1 MEDGNRIASKQVVVL
16 FGIRRIGFPT
26 LLRSAANVLFWAFW
40 LRPRVTLPINR
51 LTRIHLSLDDDPS
64 CNTSQ
69 LLHHSSRRSIG
80 LKTHLHA
87 PIIVSRSGRPS
98 TPNALS
104 CLWKSLH
111 VTALASPCPQCRG
124 STCKLDRLAS
134 FPQEAL
140 RDGLSVDFLQPLGNR
155 AGVHGVNAQLN
166 LPYCSRVRAT

>member
-1 MEDGNRIASKQVVVL
+1 MASVELAFQRCFAPPQMSS
-16 FGIRRIGFPT
+16 FG
-26 LLRSAANVLFWAFW
+26 AFC

-80 LKTHLHA
+80 LKHICMPHHRVQIWS
-87 PIIVSRSGRPS
+87 PIHTKRTILSLEDLARNS
-98 TPNALS
+98 TSQSLS
-104 CLWKSLH
+104 TMSW
-111 VTALASPCPQCRG
+111 
-124 STCKLDRLAS
+124 LDMQTRQAGVL
-134 FPQEAL
+134 PQEAL

-166 LPYCSRVRAT
+166 LPYCSRVRTT